1 MQICYKDGV
10 NECGWYLGVNSSL
23 NFTLWAPPLLH
34 PGPSPSEY
42 LEVSILLLS
51 KLLLKV
57 SSDCS
62 HTDGSQLTNKMQSQP
77 LDIHSRVENGLG
89 EVVRG

>member
-1 MQICYKDGV
+1 M
-10 NECGWYLGVNSSL
+10 NSSL

-34 PGPSPSEY
+34 SGPSPSEY
-42 LEVSILLLS
+42 LEVSVLLLS

-62 HTDGSQLTNKMQSQP
+62 HTDGSQLADKMQSQP
-77 LDIHSRVENGLG
+77 LEVDSSVENGLG
-89 EVVRG
+89 EVMRGQIV